1 MGKDYFES
9 CLIEHCSPTLANI
22 KTANLFSVK
31 CSCEEEV
38 KEITKFYTS
47 IFEKRGVSV
56 YLLGVKKDYALIYVY
71 REKKL
76 ISDLTNPE
84 VEKYLDSI
92 GYNTFSL
99 SEMLSNLGKRVI
111 ENEEFSHEI
120 GLFLGYPFLDVL
132 GFIENMGKNYKYM
145 GLWKVYNNVDAALTT
160 FNKYNKCRSVYR
172 RVFDLNKDIMKL
184 TVKYV

>member
-38 KEITKFYTS
+38 KEITKSYTS
-47 IFEKRGVSV
+47 IFEKKGVSV

-76 ISDLTNPE
+76 INDLSNPE
-84 VEKYLDSI
+84 VKKYLDSI

-99 SEMLSNLGKRVI
+99 SQMLSNLGKRVI
-111 ENEEFSHEI
+111 ENEEFPHEI

>member
-71 REKKL
+71 REK
-76 ISDLTNPE
+76 
-84 VEKYLDSI
+84 
-92 GYNTFSL
+92 
-99 SEMLSNLGKRVI
+99 NL
-111 ENEEFSHEI
+111 
-120 GLFLGYPFLDVL
+120 
-132 GFIENMGKNYKYM
+132 
-145 GLWKVYNNVDAALTT
+145 
-160 FNKYNKCRSVYR
+160 
-172 RVFDLNKDIMKL
+172 
-184 TVKYV
+184 